1 MNHVIIVAGGSGQRM
16 ASAVPKQFLPLGGR
30 PILMRTIE
38 RFAAFDPAMDII
50 VVLPQS
56 QTDYWQRLCHEHR
69 FGIGHR
75 TTAGGATRYES
86 VSNGLALVDGEGLVG
101 IHDGVRPLVSLPTL
115 ERCYAMA
122 ATHGN
127 AIPACDSVDSVR
139 MLKPDGSN
147 TAADR
152 TCVKLVQTPQVFDV
166 KLIKQAYQLGY
177 RPTFT
182 DDASVAEAAGIGIN
196 LTEGNRENIK
206 ITTPVD
212 LLLAEAILN
221 EGENRPE

>member
-75 TTAGGATRYES
+75 TAGGATRYES
-86 VSNGLALVDGEGLVG
+86 VRNGLALVDGEGLVG
-101 IHDGVRPLVSLPTL
+101 IHDGVRPLVSQPTL

>member
-1 MNHVIIVAGGSGQRM
+1 M

-38 RFAAFDPAMDII
+38 RFAEFDPAMDIT

-86 VSNGLALVDGEGLVG
+86 VRNGLALVDGEGLVG

>member
-1 MNHVIIVAGGSGQRM
+1 M

>member
-86 VSNGLALVDGEGLVG
+86 VRNGLALVDGEGLVG

-166 KLIKQAYQLGY
+166 KLIKRAYQLGY

>member
-86 VSNGLALVDGEGLVG
+86 VRNGLALVDGEGLVG
-101 IHDGVRPLVSLPTL
+101 IHDGVRPLVSQPTL
-115 ERCYAMA
+115 ELCYAMA

>member
-86 VSNGLALVDGEGLVG
+86 VRNGLALVDGEGLVG
-101 IHDGVRPLVSLPTL
+101 IHDGVRPLVSQPTL

-152 TCVKLVQTPQVFDV
+152 TCVKLDS
-166 KLIKQAYQLGY
+166 
-177 RPTFT
+177 
-182 DDASVAEAAGIGIN
+182 ASV
-196 LTEGNRENIK
+196 
-206 ITTPVD
+206 
-212 LLLAEAILN
+212 
-221 EGENRPE
+221 

>member
-86 VSNGLALVDGEGLVG
+86 VRNGLALVDGEGLVG

-147 TAADR
+147 TATDR
-152 TCVKLVQTPQVFDV
+152 TRVKLVQTPQVFDV
-166 KLIKQAYQLGY
+166 KLIKQAYQLSY

-221 EGENRPE
+221 EGGNRPE

>member
-86 VSNGLALVDGEGLVG
+86 VRNGLALVDGEGLVG

-115 ERCYAMA
+115 ERCYTMA

-166 KLIKQAYQLGY
+166 KLIKQAYQLSY

>member
-86 VSNGLALVDGEGLVG
+86 VRNGLALVDGEGLVG

>member
-86 VSNGLALVDGEGLVG
+86 VRNGLALVDGEGLVG
-101 IHDGVRPLVSLPTL
+101 IHDGVRPLVSQPTL

>member
-50 VVLPQS
+50 V
-56 QTDYWQRLCHEHR
+56 DYWQRLCHEHR

-86 VSNGLALVDGEGLVG
+86 VRNGLALVDGEGLVG
-101 IHDGVRPLVSLPTL
+101 IHDGVRPLVSQPTL

>member
-86 VSNGLALVDGEGLVG
+86 VRNGLALVDGEGLVG
-101 IHDGVRPLVSLPTL
+101 IHDGVRPLVSQPTL

-182 DDASVAEAAGIGIN
+182 DDASVAEAATVWQ
-196 LTEGNRENIK
+196 L
-206 ITTPVD
+206 ITTKLP
-212 LLLAEAILN
+212 
-221 EGENRPE
+221 

>member
-1 MNHVIIVAGGSGQRM
+1 M
-16 ASAVPKQFLPLGGR
+16 
-30 PILMRTIE
+30 
-38 RFAAFDPAMDII
+38 
-50 VVLPQS
+50 
-56 QTDYWQRLCHEHR
+56 
-69 FGIGHR
+69 
-75 TTAGGATRYES
+75 
-86 VSNGLALVDGEGLVG
+86 
-101 IHDGVRPLVSLPTL
+101 
-115 ERCYAMA
+115 
-122 ATHGN
+122 
-127 AIPACDSVDSVR
+127 
-139 MLKPDGSN
+139 
-147 TAADR
+147 
-152 TCVKLVQTPQVFDV
+152 FDV

>member
-86 VSNGLALVDGEGLVG
+86 VRNGLALVDGEGLVG

-212 LLLAEAILN
+212 LLLTEAILN

>member
-75 TTAGGATRYES
+75 TTAGGATRYKS
-86 VSNGLALVDGEGLVG
+86 VRNGLALVDGEGLVG

>member
-1 MNHVIIVAGGSGQRM
+1 
-16 ASAVPKQFLPLGGR
+16 
-30 PILMRTIE
+30 
-38 RFAAFDPAMDII
+38 
-50 VVLPQS
+50 
-56 QTDYWQRLCHEHR
+56 
-69 FGIGHR
+69 
-75 TTAGGATRYES
+75 
-86 VSNGLALVDGEGLVG
+86 
-101 IHDGVRPLVSLPTL
+101 
-115 ERCYAMA
+115 MA

>member
-1 MNHVIIVAGGSGQRM
+1 M

-86 VSNGLALVDGEGLVG
+86 VRNGLALVDGEGLVG

>member
-86 VSNGLALVDGEGLVG
+86 VRNGLALVDGEGLVG

-221 EGENRPE
+221 EGGNRPE

>member
-1 MNHVIIVAGGSGQRM
+1 M

-86 VSNGLALVDGEGLVG
+86 VRNGLALVDGEGLVG
-101 IHDGVRPLVSLPTL
+101 IHDGVRPLVSQPTL

>member
-38 RFAAFDPAMDII
+38 RFAAVDPAMDII

-86 VSNGLALVDGEGLVG
+86 VRNGLALVDGEGLVG
-101 IHDGVRPLVSLPTL
+101 IHDGVRPLVSQPTL

>member
-38 RFAAFDPAMDII
+38 RFAEFDPAMDII

-86 VSNGLALVDGEGLVG
+86 VRNGLALVDGEGLVG